1 MRAFVQL
8 DGNNSVYHYRQGKEQ
23 TGAANEM
30 EVTGRLDG
38 PWDGKIYNAQQ
49 DSFSVAPPEPTK
61 AVLPVYPF
69 DQPAA
74 EATTERVMDALKNI
88 DKRLRKAGI

>member
-8 DGNNSVYHYRQGKEQ
+8 DGNNSVYHYRQGKEP

-30 EVTGRLDG
+30 EVTDRLDG
-38 PWDGKIYNAQQ
+38 PWEGKIYDAQQ
-49 DSFSVAPPEPTK
+49 DTFSVAPPEPTK
-61 AVLPVYPF
+61 AALIVYPF
-69 DQPAA
+69 DQPSAA
-74 EATTERVMDALKNI
+74 ATTERLMDALKNI